1 MDFSEQYRE
10 RMVEEQIAARGISDG
25 RILRAFKQVP
35 RHLFVPEVDTATAY
49 SDSPLSIGSGQTIS
63 QPFIVAKTCELA
75 SLQGIEKVL
84 EIGTGSGYA
93 AAILSMLAGD
103 VYTIERLE
111 NLYKRSK
118 KLLQENGYEAIT
130 CIYGNGY
137 DGYEEGA
144 PFDAILLSAAP
155 KEVPNELLRQLKI
168 GGVMVGPIGTGEQ
181 YLVRIV
187 RTETGYEQSTHG
199 AVRFVPMR

>member
-1 MDFSEQYRE
+1 MDFSEQYRG
-10 RMVEEQIAARGISDG
+10 RMVEEQIAARGITDG

-49 SDSPLSIGSGQTIS
+49 ADSPLSIGSGQTIS

-75 SLQGIEKVL
+75 NLQGTEKVL

-93 AAILSMLAGD
+93 AAVFSLMAGE
-103 VYTIERLE
+103 VFTIERLE

-118 KLLQENGYEAIT
+118 KLLQENGYESII
-130 CIYGNGY
+130 CIHGNGY
-137 DGYEEGA
+137 DGYEEEA

-155 KEVPNELLRQLKI
+155 KEVPNELLRQLRI
-168 GGVMVGPIGTGEQ
+168 GGRLVGPIGTGEQ
-181 YLVRIV
+181 YLMRIV
-187 RTETGYEQSTHG
+187 RTESGYEQSSHG